1 MRTQGNVAAGEAGR
15 GDDRFASLIDGDRRG
30 TMGVAIALG
39 LAMVFGM
46 AHAMTPGHGKA
57 MVAAYLAGT
66 RGTARHAFALGA
78 TVTITHTAG
87 VFALGLVTLSLS
99 QFILPET
106 LYPWLNLASG
116 VMVLA
121 IGLYAFRDR
130 LRRWLGGRVQP
141 ADVEHGHGHAHGGHG
156 HAHDGGH
163 GHTPDAGHGHA
174 PTTATPRTA
183 ATATATPTAGT
194 GTRTRHPTTCAWR
207 SLIALGISG
216 GLIPCPSALVVLLS
230 AIALHQ
236 VAFGMALIVAF
247 SFGLAAIV
255 SGIGLTVIYARRLFQ
270 HLPADRGRFVAALP
284 IASAAIITTPRRGA
298 DAALAARHPVSRE
311 HPRGAEA
318 GALDVSM
325 RRGSRAS
332 ALAPPP
338 DRTLRRTCDRV
349 RSYARRRAQ
358 HPIPAR
364 RAAARCRI
372 ASRRGFAA
380 RATRPEVKVSGWV
393 EPGTTRLRTSR
404 TLTVSRH
411 TAPLRFATSTRPSPG
426 CAARGFGSR
435 RPGGSCSRR
444 CSWPTARSSAEE
456 LAAGLGGRVP
466 RSDLASV
473 YRNLETLERHG
484 VVRHVH
490 LGHGPG
496 LLRPGRPGGARVPRL
511 RALRRLSR
519 RVVRRRST
527 RSASTSA

>member
-1 MRTQGNVAAGEAGR
+1 MRRLVPMLAALALLLAVLPAASAHPLGNFTVNQYTRIEVGVHGVGLSYVLDLAEIPTFQEQSRVDADGNGKVSDEESVTERDRLVGEILPRLALTVGGRPAALVVDSAGLRYLDGQGGLQTTRLELRLRADDVELGTTPVSIDLRNDYASDRVGWREIVVAREAGTAVLSTTAATADRTNGLRSYPQDLLQSPPDQTAATVEARRGSGGIAVEGVRTQGNVAAGEAGR

-30 TMGVAIALG
+30 TIGVAIALG

-163 GHTPDAGHGHA
+163 GHTPDAGHGQAHDHGDPQDGGDGHGHTHGGHGHSHA
-174 PTTATPRTA
+174 APDDLR
-183 ATATATPTAGT
+183 
-194 GTRTRHPTTCAWR
+194 WR

-284 IASAAIITTPRRGA
+284 IASAAIITTLG
-298 DAALAARHPVSRE
+298 AAL
-311 HPRGAEA
+311 
-318 GALDVSM
+318 
-325 RRGSRAS
+325 
-332 ALAPPP
+332 
-338 DRTLRRTCDRV
+338 TLR
-349 RSYARRRAQ
+349 SL
-358 HPIPAR
+358 
-364 RAAARCRI
+364 
-372 ASRRGFAA
+372 
-380 RATRPEVKVSGWV
+380 
-393 EPGTTRLRTSR
+393 PGIL
-404 TLTVSRH
+404 
-411 TAPLRFATSTRPSPG
+411 
-426 CAARGFGSR
+426 
-435 RPGGSCSRR
+435 
-444 CSWPTARSSAEE
+444 
-456 LAAGLGGRVP
+456 
-466 RSDLASV
+466 
-473 YRNLETLERHG
+473 
-484 VVRHVH
+484 
-490 LGHGPG
+490 
-496 LLRPGRPGGARVPRL
+496 
-511 RALRRLSR
+511 
-519 RVVRRRST
+519 
-527 RSASTSA
+527 